1 MTTATPTT
9 SILCH
14 HGRTI
19 DSCSICQQQK
29 HAQIVS
35 NLDTLLADARPRLLR
50 IAELN
55 GIPRDAADDIAQ
67 DTLVVAWRHLDNL
80 HTPERFSAWLD
91 GICRNVCKR
100 YARAQSA
107 PSSHALSLSEISH
120 DDIHGPEGAAS
131 FAIADPGAL
140 DPLEE
145 LNREDMAAL
154 LDRAL
159 AYLPGETRELIE
171 LCYLAE
177 LPQREA
183 AERLQ
188 LTIGALELRLHRAR
202 RLLRQV
208 LNGKLRAEAE
218 AFGLVDPEQS
228 SGWREMRQWCWL
240 CGKHRMRGIFEQQPG
255 GQISLRVR
263 CPDCSNRYDIDIM
276 NTAGLIPMSGLQSF
290 RPAIKRALQV
300 LPHIYNSSKLEGIC
314 PLCKASIRRN
324 IIADTIPSVN
334 LSIPGRIW
342 LVSHCDNCGLCATD
356 VVSLLISDPE
366 VMNFILYRNRIVS
379 EPATRTEY
387 GGQQVICECL
397 TDVTSAERLT
407 ILVDAKTLQ
416 IVARFKE

>member
-1 MTTATPTT
+1 MTTATPTS

-19 DSCSICQQQK
+19 DSCSICRQQK

-67 DTLVVAWRHLDNL
+67 DTLVEAWRHLDNL
-80 HTPERFSAWLD
+80 YTPGRFSAWLD

-107 PSSHALSLSEISH
+107 PSAHALSLSEISQ
-120 DDIHGPEGAAS
+120 DDIRGLEGAAS

-188 LTIGALELRLHRAR
+188 LTIGALDLRLHRAR
-202 RLLRQV
+202 RLLRD
-208 LNGKLRAEAE
+208 E
-218 AFGLVDPEQS
+218 
-228 SGWREMRQWCWL
+228 
-240 CGKHRMRGIFEQQPG
+240 
-255 GQISLRVR
+255 
-263 CPDCSNRYDIDIM
+263 
-276 NTAGLIPMSGLQSF
+276 
-290 RPAIKRALQV
+290 
-300 LPHIYNSSKLEGIC
+300 
-314 PLCKASIRRN
+314 
-324 IIADTIPSVN
+324 
-334 LSIPGRIW
+334 
-342 LVSHCDNCGLCATD
+342 
-356 VVSLLISDPE
+356 
-366 VMNFILYRNRIVS
+366 
-379 EPATRTEY
+379 
-387 GGQQVICECL
+387 
-397 TDVTSAERLT
+397 
-407 ILVDAKTLQ
+407 
-416 IVARFKE
+416 